1 MRQPHLADYF
11 GAVVGRVATR
21 MAVQA
26 HSLVLLGISMA
37 VKTMSFIWRR
47 SSFQTVLMISKLNM
61 PVKSAAVKSFETSRR
76 FCSCFISFC
85 SCAE

>member
-26 HSLVLLGISMA
+26 HSLVLGISMA

-47 SSFQTVLMISKLNM
+47 SSFRTVLMISKLNM
-61 PVKSAAVKSFETSRR
+61 PVESAAVKSFGTSRR